1 MAVRGDNMTE
11 FIDDLRPVKEYFAKL
26 DDIENIQ
33 AAYLFGSHASGKAN
47 RLSDLDLAILLREE
61 KNQSEIKLNVL
72 KELTELGYDNIDLVI
87 LNNLSIV
94 AKYEV
99 VKHNNL
105 LYAAEDFEPNSYF
118 SLTIRKYLD
127 FKPYLKV
134 QQKYLKEKIL
144 NG

>member
-1 MAVRGDNMTE
+1 MTE
-11 FIDDLRPVKEYFAKL
+11 LIDDLKAVKDYFVNL

-47 RLSDLDLAILLREE
+47 RLSDLDIAILLREE
-61 KNQSEIKLNVL
+61 KNQSEIKLKVL
-72 KELTELGYDNIDLVI
+72 KELTDLGYDNIDLVI

-144 NG
+144 NDQDGQS

>member
-1 MAVRGDNMTE
+1 M
-11 FIDDLRPVKEYFAKL
+11 K
-26 DDIENIQ
+26 
-33 AAYLFGSHASGKAN
+33 
-47 RLSDLDLAILLREE
+47 
-61 KNQSEIKLNVL
+61 VL

-94 AKYEV
+94 GKYEV

-105 LYAAEDFEPNSYF
+105 LYSAEDFEPASYF

-144 NG
+144 NDQDGQS

>member
-1 MAVRGDNMTE
+1 MTATKKDLQPVKDYFANLDNM
-11 FIDDLRPVKEYFAKL
+11 DNV
-26 DDIENIQ
+26 Q
-33 AAYLFGSHASGKAN
+33 AAYLFGSHATGKDN
-47 RLSDLDLAILLREE
+47 KLSDLDLAILLKEE
-61 KNQSEIKLNVL
+61 KNQPEIKLKIL

-105 LYAAEDFEPNSYF
+105 LYASENFEPTSYF

-127 FKPYLKV
+127 FKPFLKV
-134 QQKYLKEKIL
+134 QQKYLKERIL